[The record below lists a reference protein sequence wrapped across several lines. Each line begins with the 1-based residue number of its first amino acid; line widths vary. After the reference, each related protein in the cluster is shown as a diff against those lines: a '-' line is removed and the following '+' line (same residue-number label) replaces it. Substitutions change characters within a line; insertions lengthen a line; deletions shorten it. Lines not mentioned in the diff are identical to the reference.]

1 MLLTPRVLPPRL
13 RTWCRRRP
21 LAGAVLVTAGGAEVM
36 LLPFLGAP
44 AAVLRPGV
52 ADAAGLGVSLPLL
65 LAGIVLFRLP
75 QLHAIAGPAA
85 VALAVLALITCNLG
99 GLLLG
104 TALAMV
110 GGCLAFAWTPPP
122 TPTV

>member
-1 MLLTPRVLPPRL
+1 M
-13 RTWCRRRP
+13 
-21 LAGAVLVTAGGAEVM
+21 
-36 LLPFLGAP
+36 P

-65 LAGIVLFRLP
+65 LAGIILLRLP

-85 VALAVLALITCNLG
+85 VALAVLALITCDLG

-104 TALAMV
+104 TTLAMV
-110 GGCLAFAWTPPP
+110 GGCLAFAWNPPA
-122 TPTV
+122 TV